1 MNKMILNIALVAA
14 AMTSLT
20 ACSDDDPVLT
30 QRDWDGTTD
39 YFASS
44 DLQRQD
50 IYYKPAVGYVG
61 DPMPFYDPVEKDFKI
76 LYLQDFRPN
85 PAYTYHPIWCLSTQ
99 DAASYTSLG
108 EVIPCGSADEI
119 DAAIGTGSTIYEN
132 GVYYTFYTGHS
143 ADASKTGGFGEA
155 VRLATS
161 TDFRN
166 WEKNR
171 SLLITGGTTY
181 STSDFRDPLVFKGDD
196 SQYHMLIST
205 KLNGKG
211 VLAEFVSADLLNW
224 RDNGVFMTM
233 MWDRFYECP
242 DLFKMGEWWYLIYSE
257 QHDAIRKVQ
266 YFKGRTLDELKACT
280 ANDAGLWPDSH
291 EGFLDSR
298 GLYAGKTASNG
309 TDRYIWGWCATR
321 SGDSNLG
328 SNDWAGNLVAHKLI
342 QHEDGTLTLGEV
354 PAIANKFGQGSAL
367 DSFSLSGDSY
377 KLMGRLGYTN
387 RISFTVTLDNPADK
401 FGISLARGG
410 DSSAYYTLVVNPEGE
425 TNRKINFEEEG
436 TDGSGFIANADS
448 YLFAAPTDGVYN
460 ITMVTDNSVV
470 TFYINDV
477 LAYTNRVYGLARN
490 CWSINTYGGS
500 LSVTNLRLATL

>member
-1 MNKMILNIALVAA
+1 
-14 AMTSLT
+14 
-20 ACSDDDPVLT
+20 
-30 QRDWDGTTD
+30 
-39 YFASS
+39 
-44 DLQRQD
+44 
-50 IYYKPAVGYVG
+50 
-61 DPMPFYDPVEKDFKI
+61 
-76 LYLQDFRPN
+76 
-85 PAYTYHPIWCLSTQ
+85 
-99 DAASYTSLG
+99 
-108 EVIPCGSADEI
+108 
-119 DAAIGTGSTIYEN
+119 
-132 GVYYTFYTGHS
+132 
-143 ADASKTGGFGEA
+143 
-155 VRLATS
+155 
-161 TDFRN
+161 
-166 WEKNR
+166 
-171 SLLITGGTTY
+171 
-181 STSDFRDPLVFKGDD
+181 
-196 SQYHMLIST
+196 
-205 KLNGKG
+205 
-211 VLAEFVSADLLNW
+211 
-224 RDNGVFMTM
+224 
-233 MWDRFYECP
+233 
-242 DLFKMGEWWYLIYSE
+242 MGEWWYLIYSE

-354 PAIANKFGQGSAL
+354 PAIANKFGQGNAL